1 MKCKGLLLL
10 ALMFVFCVSNGMA
23 QSTMTD
29 QQVLE
34 YGKNALAAGK
44 SKETI
49 AKELMLKGVSR
60 QQAMRIKKMYEKEGT
75 TFSNGTEWETI
86 DRTHRTVKQ
95 NNSNEEF
102 GLQHS
107 TFENE
112 DDSIDNGTENIVEE
126 VFGRD
131 IFRNKRLNF
140 APSENLATPRNYKL
154 GPGDEVIIDIFGANQ
169 TTLRS
174 VISPEGSINVDILGP
189 VYLNGMSI
197 EEANTYLK
205 KKLASIYAG
214 IKRDGESSDIRLSLG
229 QIRSIQINVMG
240 DVTYPGTYNLSSF
253 STVFHALYS
262 AGGIKEPGS
271 LRNIIVNRNG
281 RNIATVDVYD
291 FLMNGNRSG
300 DIRLEEGDV
309 ILVPSYKTLVKV
321 NGKVKRP
328 MFFELKEGESLA
340 NLIEYAGGFAQGAY
354 TSNITVVRQT
364 GKEYEVCTVNEM
376 DRKIFQ
382 MRNGDDVEV
391 GELVS
396 RFKNKIS
403 IKGAVYRSGIYQ
415 LDGETNT
422 IKALINKA
430 EGLMPDAFTN
440 RGILNRERDDRSLE
454 MLSVDIEGILKGTVP
469 DVALRNNDELYIPSK
484 YDLSDAGTLTISGE
498 VADPCTIVYAENMTL
513 EDLIIRAGG
522 LLESASLARVDV
534 IRRVKNANATVAAE
548 EISKMFSFSVK
559 DNYVIEGENGFKLQ
573 PYDEVIVRRSP
584 SYSNS
589 RYVNITGEINFPGKY
604 PLTKREERLTNLL
617 EKAGGV
623 TDYAYLKGA
632 RLVRRVNKEE
642 LARMKSALQSSMSRT
657 DSILV
662 DTLDAKTTY
671 YVAINLDKAINN
683 PGSVYDVVLREGDE
697 LILPVY
703 PSTVRVDGS
712 VLSPNEVTYEPGK
725 SISYY
730 IEQAGGYSDNAKKRK
745 KYMIAMNGH
754 IYKASGRTKVE
765 PGAEIIVPQ
774 KGERKSNLSNIL
786 GIATTATSL
795 GTMAASIANILK

>member
-34 YGKNALAAGK
+34 YGKNAMAAGK

-49 AKELMLKGVSR
+49 AKELVAKGVTR
-60 QQAMRIKKMYEKEGT
+60 AQAKRVKELYEKSARTSSVVNEKEGSRAHT
-75 TFSNGTEWETI
+75 TNSIMQNAEDLDEQNSVI
-86 DRTHRTVKQ
+86 DEGDV
-95 NNSNEEF
+95 NE
-102 GLQHS
+102 GL
-107 TFENE
+107 
-112 DDSIDNGTENIVEE
+112 VEATTE
-126 VFGRD
+126 VFGRNV
-131 IFRNKRLNF
+131 FRNQRLNF
-140 APSENLATPRNYKL
+140 APSENLATPRNYRL
-154 GPGDEVIIDIFGANQ
+154 GPGDEVIVDIFGANQ

-189 VYLNGMSI
+189 VYLNGMNI
-197 EEANTYLK
+197 EEANAFLK

-214 IKRDGESSDIRLSLG
+214 IKREGEGTDIRLSLG
-229 QIRSIQINVMG
+229 QIRSIQINVLG
-240 DVTYPGTYNLSSF
+240 EVTLPGTYNLSSF
-253 STVFHALYS
+253 STVFHALYR

-281 RNIATVDVYD
+281 KNIATVDVYD

-328 MFFELKEGESLA
+328 MLFELKEGETLSQ
-340 NLIEYAGGFAQGAY
+340 LIDYAGGFAQGAY
-354 TSNITVVRQT
+354 TNNITVIRQT
-364 GKEYEVCTVNEM
+364 GKEYEVRTVASM
-376 DRKIFQ
+376 DYKIFQ
-382 MRNGDDVEV
+382 MKDADEVQV

-396 RFKNKIS
+396 RFENRIS

-440 RGILNRERDDRSLE
+440 RGMLSRERDDRSLE
-454 MLSVDIEGILKGTVP
+454 MISVDIAGIMNGTVP
-469 DVALRNNDELYIPSK
+469 DVALRNNDELFIPSK
-484 YDLSDAGTLTISGE
+484 FDLSDAGTLTISGE
-498 VADPCTIVYAENMTL
+498 VAEPMTIVYAENMTL

-522 LLESASLARVDV
+522 LLKSASLSRVDV
-534 IRRVKNANATVAAE
+534 IRKINDPNATKVE
-548 EISKMFSFSVK
+548 SEIQKIFSFSIK
-559 DNYVIEGENGFKLQ
+559 DNFVIEGENGFKLQ

-584 SYSNS
+584 SYNDS

-642 LARMKSALQSSMSRT
+642 LARMESALQSSVTST

-662 DTLDAKTTY
+662 DTLDANTTY
-671 YVAINLDKAINN
+671 YVAINLDKAIND

-697 LILPVY
+697 LTLPVY

-725 SISYY
+725 SVSYY

-754 IYKASGRTKVE
+754 IYKANGRTKVE

>member
-10 ALMFVFCVSNGMA
+10 VLMFVFCVSNGMA

-197 EEANTYLK
+197 EDANVYLK

-271 LRNIIVNRNG
+271 LRNILVNRNG

-291 FLMNGNRSG
+291 FFMNGIRSG

-396 RFKNKIS
+396 RFKIKIS

-584 SYSNS
+584 SYNNS

-632 RLVRRVNKEE
+632 RLVRKVNKEE

-712 VLSPNEVTYEPGK
+712 VLSPNEITYEPGK
-725 SISYY
+725 SVSYY

>member
-1 MKCKGLLLL
+1 MVLML
-10 ALMFVFCVSNGMA
+10 AFCVSHGMA

-382 MRNGDDVEV
+382 MKNGDDVEV

-584 SYSNS
+584 SYNNS

-632 RLVRRVNKEE
+632 RLVRKVNKEE

-712 VLSPNEVTYEPGK
+712 VLSPNEITYEPGK
-725 SISYY
+725 SVSYY
-730 IEQAGGYSDNAKKRK
+730 IEQAGGYSDNAKKKK

>member
-60 QQAMRIKKMYEKEGT
+60 QQAMRIRKMYEKEGT

-309 ILVPSYKTLVKV
+309 ILVPSYRTLVKV

-403 IKGAVYRSGIYQ
+403 IKGAVYRSGLYQ

-440 RGILNRERDDRSLE
+440 RGILTRERDDRSLE

-484 YDLSDAGTLTISGE
+484 FDLSDAGTLTISGE

-584 SYSNS
+584 SYNNS
-589 RYVNITGEINFPGKY
+589 KYVNITGEINFPGKY
-604 PLTKREERLTNLL
+604 PLTKREERLTDLL

-642 LARMKSALQSSMSRT
+642 LARMKSVLQSSVTST
-657 DSILV
+657 DSILI
-662 DTLDAKTTY
+662 DTLDTKTTY

-697 LILPVY
+697 LTLPVY

-725 SISYY
+725 SVSYY

>member
-1 MKCKGLLLL
+1 
-10 ALMFVFCVSNGMA
+10 MA

-34 YGKNALAAGK
+34 YGKSALAAGK

-440 RGILNRERDDRSLE
+440 RGILTRERDDRSLE

-522 LLESASLARVDV
+522 LLESASLALVDV

-584 SYSNS
+584 SYNNS

-604 PLTKREERLTNLL
+604 PLTKREERLTDLL

-642 LARMKSALQSSMSRT
+642 LARMKSVLQSSVTST
-657 DSILV
+657 DSILI
-662 DTLDAKTTY
+662 DTLDTKTTY
-671 YVAINLDKAINN
+671 YVAINLDKAISN

-697 LILPVY
+697 LTLPVY

-725 SISYY
+725 SVSYY

>member
-34 YGKNALAAGK
+34 YGKNAMAAGK

-49 AKELMLKGVSR
+49 AKELVAKGVTR
-60 QQAMRIKKMYEKEGT
+60 AQAERVKELYEKSARTASVVNEKEGSRAHT
-75 TFSNGTEWETI
+75 TNPMMQNAEDLDEQNSVI
-86 DRTHRTVKQ
+86 DEGDV
-95 NNSNEEF
+95 NE
-102 GLQHS
+102 GL
-107 TFENE
+107 
-112 DDSIDNGTENIVEE
+112 VEATSE
-126 VFGRD
+126 VFGRNV
-131 IFRNKRLNF
+131 FRNQRLNF
-140 APSENLATPRNYKL
+140 APSENLATPRNYRL
-154 GPGDEVIIDIFGANQ
+154 GPGDEVIVDIFGANQ

-189 VYLNGMSI
+189 VYLNGMNI
-197 EEANTYLK
+197 EEANAFLK

-214 IKRDGESSDIRLSLG
+214 IKREGEGTDIRLSLG
-229 QIRSIQINVMG
+229 QIRSIQINVLG
-240 DVTYPGTYNLSSF
+240 EVTLPGTYNLSSF
-253 STVFHALYS
+253 STVFHALYR

-281 RNIATVDVYD
+281 KNIATVDVYD

-328 MFFELKEGESLA
+328 MLFELKEGESLA

-382 MRNGDDVEV
+382 MRNGDEVEV

-584 SYSNS
+584 SYNNS

-604 PLTKREERLTNLL
+604 PLTKREERLTDLL

-642 LARMKSALQSSMSRT
+642 LARMKSVLQSSVTST
-657 DSILV
+657 DSILI
-662 DTLDAKTTY
+662 DTLDTKTTY
-671 YVAINLDKAINN
+671 YVAINLDKAISN

-697 LILPVY
+697 LTLPVY

-725 SISYY
+725 SVSYY

>member
-10 ALMFVFCVSNGMA
+10 VLMLAFCVSHGMA

-382 MRNGDDVEV
+382 MKNGDDVEV

-559 DNYVIEGENGFKLQ
+559 DNYIIEGENGFKLQ

-584 SYSNS
+584 SYNNS

-632 RLVRRVNKEE
+632 RLVRKVNKEE

-712 VLSPNEVTYEPGK
+712 VLSPNEITYEPGK
-725 SISYY
+725 SVSYY

>member
-10 ALMFVFCVSNGMA
+10 VLMLAFCVSHGMA

-60 QQAMRIKKMYEKEGT
+60 QQAMRIRKMYEKEGT

-364 GKEYEVCTVNEM
+364 GKEYEVCTVNEI

-584 SYSNS
+584 SYNNS

-604 PLTKREERLTNLL
+604 PLTKREERLTDLL

-642 LARMKSALQSSMSRT
+642 LARMKSVLQSAVSRT

-662 DTLDAKTTY
+662 DTLDANTTY
-671 YVAINLDKAINN
+671 YVAINLDKAIND
-683 PGSVYDVVLREGDE
+683 PGSGYDVVLREGDE
-697 LILPVY
+697 LTLPVY

-725 SISYY
+725 SVSYY

>member
-29 QQVLE
+29 QQGLE

-60 QQAMRIKKMYEKEGT
+60 QQAMRIKKMYEKEGS
-75 TFSNGTEWETI
+75 TFSNAVENGI
-86 DRTHRTVKQ
+86 INRTHRPVKI
-95 NNSNEEF
+95 NDSNGESVIQEPI
-102 GLQHS
+102 S
-107 TFENE
+107 EN
-112 DDSIDNGTENIVEE
+112 DSIGTEGFVNE
-126 VFGRD
+126 VFGRG

-197 EEANTYLK
+197 EEANVYLK

-559 DNYVIEGENGFKLQ
+559 DNYVIEGENGFNLQ
-573 PYDEVIVRRSP
+573 TYDEVIVRRSP

-671 YVAINLDKAINN
+671 YVAIDLDKAINN

-697 LILPVY
+697 LILPIY

-725 SISYY
+725 SVSYY

>member
-49 AKELMLKGVSR
+49 AKELVAKGVTR
-60 QQAMRIKKMYEKEGT
+60 AQAKRVKELYEKSAQTASVVNEKEGSRAHT
-75 TFSNGTEWETI
+75 TNSMMQNAEDLDEQNSVI
-86 DRTHRTVKQ
+86 DEGDV
-95 NNSNEEF
+95 NE
-102 GLQHS
+102 GL
-107 TFENE
+107 
-112 DDSIDNGTENIVEE
+112 VEATTE
-126 VFGRD
+126 VFGRNV
-131 IFRNKRLNF
+131 FRNQRLNF
-140 APSENLATPRNYKL
+140 APSENLATPRNYRL
-154 GPGDEVIIDIFGANQ
+154 GPGDEVIVDIFGANQ

-189 VYLNGMSI
+189 VYLNGMNI
-197 EEANTYLK
+197 EEANAFLK

-214 IKRDGESSDIRLSLG
+214 IKREGEGTDIRLSLG
-229 QIRSIQINVMG
+229 QIRSIQINVLG
-240 DVTYPGTYNLSSF
+240 EVTLPGTYNLSSF
-253 STVFHALYS
+253 STVFHALYR

-281 RNIATVDVYD
+281 KNIATVDVYD

-328 MFFELKEGESLA
+328 MLFELKEGETLSQ
-340 NLIEYAGGFAQGAY
+340 LIDYAGGFAQGAY
-354 TSNITVVRQT
+354 TNNITVIRQT
-364 GKEYEVCTVNEM
+364 GKEYEVRTVASM
-376 DRKIFQ
+376 DYKIFQ
-382 MRNGDDVEV
+382 MKDADEVQV

-396 RFKNKIS
+396 RFENRIS

-440 RGILNRERDDRSLE
+440 RGMLSRERDDRSLE
-454 MLSVDIEGILKGTVP
+454 MISVDIAGIMNGTVP
-469 DVALRNNDELYIPSK
+469 DVALRNNDELFIPSK
-484 YDLSDAGTLTISGE
+484 FDLSDAGTLTISGE
-498 VADPCTIVYAENMTL
+498 VAEPMTIVYAENMTL

-522 LLESASLARVDV
+522 LLKSASLSRVDV
-534 IRRVKNANATVAAE
+534 IRKINDPNATKVE
-548 EISKMFSFSVK
+548 SEIQKIFSFSIK

-584 SYSNS
+584 SYNNS

-697 LILPVY
+697 LTLPVY

-725 SISYY
+725 SVSYY

>member
-10 ALMFVFCVSNGMA
+10 VLMFVFCVSNGMA

-197 EEANTYLK
+197 EEANVYLK

-584 SYSNS
+584 SYNNS

-632 RLVRRVNKEE
+632 RLVRKVNKEE

-712 VLSPNEVTYEPGK
+712 VLSPNEITYEPGK
-725 SISYY
+725 SVSYY

>member
-60 QQAMRIKKMYEKEGT
+60 QQAMRIKKMYEKEGS
-75 TFSNGTEWETI
+75 TFSNAAENGI
-86 DRTHRTVKQ
+86 INRTHRPVKI
-95 NNSNEEF
+95 NDSNGESVIQEPI
-102 GLQHS
+102 S
-107 TFENE
+107 EN
-112 DDSIDNGTENIVEE
+112 DSIGTENFVDE

-197 EEANTYLK
+197 EDANVYLK

-271 LRNIIVNRNG
+271 LRNILVNRNG

-430 EGLMPDAFTN
+430 EGLMPEAFTN

-604 PLTKREERLTNLL
+604 PLTKREERLTDLL

-632 RLVRRVNKEE
+632 RLVRKVNKEE
-642 LARMKSALQSSMSRT
+642 LARMKSALRSSMSRT

-662 DTLDAKTTY
+662 DTLDANTTY

-712 VLSPNEVTYEPGK
+712 VLSPNEITYEPGK
-725 SISYY
+725 SVSYY

-754 IYKASGRTKVE
+754 IYKANGRTKVE

>member
-10 ALMFVFCVSNGMA
+10 ALMFVFCVLNGMA

-60 QQAMRIKKMYEKEGT
+60 QQAMRIKKMYEKEGS
-75 TFSNGTEWETI
+75 TFSNAAENGI
-86 DRTHRTVKQ
+86 INRTHRPVKI
-95 NNSNEEF
+95 NDSKEESVI
-102 GLQHS
+102 QES
-107 TFENE
+107 ISEN
-112 DDSIDNGTENIVEE
+112 DSIGTEGFVNE

-197 EEANTYLK
+197 EDANAYLK

-354 TSNITVVRQT
+354 TCNITVVRQT

-454 MLSVDIEGILKGTVP
+454 MLSVDIEGILKGSVP

-584 SYSNS
+584 SYNNS

-604 PLTKREERLTNLL
+604 PLTKREERLTDLL

-671 YVAINLDKAINN
+671 YVAINLDKAIND

-697 LILPVY
+697 LTLPVY

-712 VLSPNEVTYEPGK
+712 VLNPNEVTYEPGK
-725 SISYY
+725 SVSYY

-754 IYKASGRTKVE
+754 IYKANGRTKVE

>member
-49 AKELMLKGVSR
+49 AKELVAKGVTR
-60 QQAMRIKKMYEKEGT
+60 AQAERVKELYEKSARTASVVNEKEGSRAHT
-75 TFSNGTEWETI
+75 TNPMMQNAEDLDEQNSVI
-86 DRTHRTVKQ
+86 DEGDV
-95 NNSNEEF
+95 NE
-102 GLQHS
+102 GL
-107 TFENE
+107 
-112 DDSIDNGTENIVEE
+112 VEATTE
-126 VFGRD
+126 VFGRNV
-131 IFRNKRLNF
+131 FRNQRLNF
-140 APSENLATPRNYKL
+140 APSENLATPRNYRL
-154 GPGDEVIIDIFGANQ
+154 GPGDEVIVDIFGANQ

-189 VYLNGMSI
+189 VYLNGMNI
-197 EEANTYLK
+197 EEANAFLK

-214 IKRDGESSDIRLSLG
+214 IKREGEGTDIRLSLG
-229 QIRSIQINVMG
+229 QIRSIQINVLG
-240 DVTYPGTYNLSSF
+240 EVTLPGTYNLSSF
-253 STVFHALYS
+253 STVFHALYR

-281 RNIATVDVYD
+281 KNIATVDVYD

-328 MFFELKEGESLA
+328 MLFELKEGETLSQ
-340 NLIEYAGGFAQGAY
+340 LIDYAGGFAQGAY
-354 TSNITVVRQT
+354 TNNITVIRQT
-364 GKEYEVCTVNEM
+364 GKEYEVRTVASM
-376 DRKIFQ
+376 DYKIFQ
-382 MRNGDDVEV
+382 MKDADEVQV

-396 RFKNKIS
+396 RFENRIS

-440 RGILNRERDDRSLE
+440 RGMLSRERDDRSLE
-454 MLSVDIEGILKGTVP
+454 MISVDIAGIMNGTVP
-469 DVALRNNDELYIPSK
+469 DVALRNNDELFIPSK
-484 YDLSDAGTLTISGE
+484 FDLSDAGTLTISGE
-498 VADPCTIVYAENMTL
+498 VAEPMTIVYAENMTL

-522 LLESASLARVDV
+522 LLKSASLSRVDV
-534 IRRVKNANATVAAE
+534 IRKINDPNATKVE
-548 EISKMFSFSVK
+548 SEIQKIFSFSIK

-584 SYSNS
+584 SYNNS

-697 LILPVY
+697 LTLPVY

-725 SISYY
+725 SVSYY

>member
-60 QQAMRIKKMYEKEGT
+60 QQAMRIKKMYEKEGS
-75 TFSNGTEWETI
+75 TFSNAAENGI
-86 DRTHRTVKQ
+86 INRTHRPVKI
-95 NNSNEEF
+95 NDSNGESVIQEPI
-102 GLQHS
+102 S
-107 TFENE
+107 EN
-112 DDSIDNGTENIVEE
+112 DSIGTEGFVNE

-197 EEANTYLK
+197 EDANAYLK

-240 DVTYPGTYNLSSF
+240 DVTYPGTYSLSSF

-584 SYSNS
+584 SYNNS

-604 PLTKREERLTNLL
+604 PLTKREERLTDLL

-671 YVAINLDKAINN
+671 YVAINLDKAIND

-712 VLSPNEVTYEPGK
+712 VLSPNEITYEPGK
-725 SISYY
+725 SVSYY

-754 IYKASGRTKVE
+754 IYKANGRTKVE

>member
-34 YGKNALAAGK
+34 YCKNALAAGK

-49 AKELMLKGVSR
+49 AKELVAKGVTR
-60 QQAMRIKKMYEKEGT
+60 AQAKRVKELYEKSAQTASVVNEKEGSRAHT
-75 TFSNGTEWETI
+75 TNPMMQNAEDLDEQNSVI
-86 DRTHRTVKQ
+86 DEGDM
-95 NNSNEEF
+95 NE
-102 GLQHS
+102 GL
-107 TFENE
+107 
-112 DDSIDNGTENIVEE
+112 VEATSE
-126 VFGRD
+126 VFGRNV
-131 IFRNKRLNF
+131 FRNQRLNF
-140 APSENLATPRNYKL
+140 APSENLATPRNYRL
-154 GPGDEVIIDIFGANQ
+154 GPGDEVIVDIFGANQ

-189 VYLNGMSI
+189 VYLNGMNI
-197 EEANTYLK
+197 EEANAFLK

-214 IKRDGESSDIRLSLG
+214 IKREGEGTDIRLSLG
-229 QIRSIQINVMG
+229 QIRSIQINVLG
-240 DVTYPGTYNLSSF
+240 EVTLPGTYNLSSF
-253 STVFHALYS
+253 STVFHALYR

-281 RNIATVDVYD
+281 KNIATVDVYD

-328 MFFELKEGESLA
+328 MLFELKEGESLA

-382 MRNGDDVEV
+382 MRNGDEVEV

-498 VADPCTIVYAENMTL
+498 VAGPCTIVYAENMTL

-604 PLTKREERLTNLL
+604 PLTKREERLTDLL

-632 RLVRRVNKEE
+632 RLVRKVNKEE

-725 SISYY
+725 SVSYY

>member
-60 QQAMRIKKMYEKEGT
+60 QQAMRIRKMYEKEGFS
-75 TFSNGTEWETI
+75 FSNAAENGII
-86 DRTHRTVKQ
+86 DRTHKTVKK
-95 NNSNEEF
+95 NDSNEES
-102 GLQHS
+102 GEQYPIS
-107 TFENE
+107 EN
-112 DDSIDNGTENIVEE
+112 DSIGTGNFVDE

-197 EEANTYLK
+197 EEANVYLK

-240 DVTYPGTYNLSSF
+240 DVTYPGTYSLSSF

-382 MRNGDDVEV
+382 MKNGDDVEV

-584 SYSNS
+584 SYNNS

-604 PLTKREERLTNLL
+604 PLTKREERLTDLL

-642 LARMKSALQSSMSRT
+642 LARMKSVLQSSVTST
-657 DSILV
+657 DSILI
-662 DTLDAKTTY
+662 DTLDTKTTY
-671 YVAINLDKAINN
+671 YVAINLDKAISN

-697 LILPVY
+697 LTLPVY

-725 SISYY
+725 SVSYY

-754 IYKASGRTKVE
+754 IYKANGRTKVE

>member
-10 ALMFVFCVSNGMA
+10 VLMFVFCVSNGMA

-328 MFFELKEGESLA
+328 MFFELKEGENLA

-382 MRNGDDVEV
+382 MKNGDDVEV

-584 SYSNS
+584 SYNNS

-632 RLVRRVNKEE
+632 RLVRKVNKEE

-712 VLSPNEVTYEPGK
+712 VLSPNEITYEPGK
-725 SISYY
+725 SVSYY